1 MKCGTSVPVKPG
13 NPVCAGCKVDPRD
26 PVKQAEKERRRTLRR
41 YGITQEQ
48 FDAMLEHQGN
58 RCAICRT
65 DTPCP
70 TSGKT
75 WHIDHDHETGRVRG
89 LLCNSCNRGIG
100 QLGDDPDRLESAAR
114 YLRASRVLAV
124 A

>member
-1 MKCGTSVPVKPG
+1 
-13 NPVCAGCKVDPRD
+13 
-26 PVKQAEKERRRTLRR
+26 LRR

-48 FDAMLEHQGN
+48 FDAMLERQGN

-70 TSGKT
+70 TSGKA
-75 WHIDHDHETGRVRG
+75 WHIDHCHETGRVRG

-114 YLRASRVLAV
+114 YLRASRALAV